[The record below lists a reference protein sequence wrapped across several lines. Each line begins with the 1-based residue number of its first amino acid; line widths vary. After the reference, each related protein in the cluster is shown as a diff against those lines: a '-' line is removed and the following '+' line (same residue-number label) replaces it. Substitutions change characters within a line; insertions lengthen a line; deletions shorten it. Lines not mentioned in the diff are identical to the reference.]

1 MANSYSW
8 SVKCL
13 YTKDI
18 TESGSTYADV
28 IKKATVY
35 LKATD
40 SGGDSAETGIDM
52 DFNNPAD
59 WSKFTAYGSVTEA
72 NVIAWTEARLGNDTL
87 TEEEFQQALAKGLI
101 GEPIKMEG
109 IDADE
114 EKNGLT
120 VKTEK
125 YSNKL

>member
-87 TEEEFQQALAKGLI
+87 TDIKFRLDREILENENVKDVTAKGTGS
-101 GEPIKMEG
+101 GEFG
-109 IDADE
+109 DE
-114 EKNGLT
+114 SFT
-120 VKTEK
+120 PTFPW
-125 YSNKL
+125 S